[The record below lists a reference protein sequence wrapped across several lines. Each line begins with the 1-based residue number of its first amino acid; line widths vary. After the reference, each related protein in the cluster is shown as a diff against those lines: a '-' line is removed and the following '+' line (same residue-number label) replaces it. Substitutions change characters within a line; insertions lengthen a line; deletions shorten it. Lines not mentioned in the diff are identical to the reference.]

1 MLALIAASSS
11 SVSGTPA
18 SRAIA
23 SRWRKPLVEPPLATA
38 PAIAFSSARRSRKL
52 REVVPRSAS
61 ATASVPARAAAA
73 SFSSTCAAGIS
84 PSPITPRPSRS
95 TTIAIV
101 LAVKL
106 PAQ

>member
-1 MLALIAASSS
+1 M
-11 SVSGTPA
+11 
-18 SRAIA
+18 
-23 SRWRKPLVEPPLATA
+23 EPPLATA
-38 PAIAFSSARRSRKL
+38 PAIAFSSARRSRKR
-52 REVVPRSAS
+52 REVVPFSAS
-61 ATASVPARAAAA
+61 CTASDPARCAEA

-84 PSPITPRPSRS
+84 PSPITPRPSMS